1 MSEAWRNVAPSLLT
15 CHLLTVSWRGDGTD
29 PARMLSRPLS
39 PQLVPNNGAGG
50 GGQRGCQGQTALW
63 SAAPC
68 TPLTGGPQ
76 LRPYIYIL
84 AQYCIKYIH
93 LIFKSI
99 LSRTWPWKPFF
110 TQRQ

>member
-50 GGQRGCQGQTALW
+50 GAEGLPGTDSFVERCTLYSPHRW
-63 SAAPC
+63 SPAE
-68 TPLTGGPQ
+68 TVHLHLGPV
-76 LRPYIYIL
+76 L
-84 AQYCIKYIH
+84 H
-93 LIFKSI
+93 
-99 LSRTWPWKPFF
+99 
-110 TQRQ
+110 